1 MALPQR
7 PAMTVDPTVD
17 LGPISLS
24 TPLVAASG
32 TVGSVWEFAGLV
44 DVSSYG
50 ALVAKSVSEEP
61 WPGRPPPRLA
71 PAGLGMLNRIGIQNP
86 GIEAWQRETAPRLG
100 RISAPVWGSAVG
112 KEPAEFGRVAAGLET
127 AGVAAVEVNLSC
139 PNLEDGRMFSL
150 DPAAT
155 RDVVREVVAA
165 TSLPVGAKLTPNSED
180 IVAVAQAAI
189 EAGASWLT
197 LTNTVWGGGIDIE
210 TREPLVS
217 GMVGGYSGPPIKP
230 IAIRCVLEVAR
241 ALPGVPILGCGGI
254 VSGKD
259 VVEYLLA
266 GASAVAIG
274 TIHFAEP
281 RAASRILA
289 ELIEWCESRG
299 VSRVSELTGGALQ
312 KAGSYA

>member
-1 MALPQR
+1 
-7 PAMTVDPTVD
+7 
-17 LGPISLS
+17 
-24 TPLVAASG
+24 
-32 TVGSVWEFAGLV
+32 
-44 DVSSYG
+44 
-50 ALVAKSVSEEP
+50 
-61 WPGRPPPRLA
+61 
-71 PAGLGMLNRIGIQNP
+71 
-86 GIEAWQRETAPRLG
+86 
-100 RISAPVWGSAVG
+100 
-112 KEPAEFGRVAAGLET
+112 
-127 AGVAAVEVNLSC
+127 
-139 PNLEDGRMFSL
+139 MFSL